1 MLSININGER
11 TYKLADL
18 GVARLINE
26 GENAFTSLV
35 GTEEYIHP
43 ELYRYE
49 VYHQLILSD

>member
-26 GENAFTSLV
+26 GEQAFTSLV

-43 ELYRYE
+43 DLYQYEL
-49 VYHQLILSD
+49 S

>member
-11 TYKLADL
+11 TFKLADL

-26 GENAFTSLV
+26 GESAFNTLV

-43 ELYRYE
+43 ALYR
-49 VYHQLILSD
+49 

>member
-1 MLSININGER
+1 MLSINVNGGR

-26 GENAFTSLV
+26 GENAFTTLV

-43 ELYRYE
+43 DLYR
-49 VYHQLILSD
+49 